1 MIKRNLWKIILSIA
15 VVIFFATSLTPLKD
29 RQFLDF
35 AQSQVTAKQADFNAL
50 VKESVSRSEPAS
62 NEYKT
67 SFVAL
72 RAIAKDRNINLNDF
86 FGFKVTPSTLEN
98 MNNDVL
104 EELLK
109 SSKARLQLGLDL
121 KGGVAFTLELDPKA
135 TANLSDADK
144 KEKLDKANEI
154 INKRINSL
162 GVTEPLIRTVSTT
175 RLEVQLPGVSTKDN
189 PDVIDSLQKPAVLG
203 FHKVYNPAL
212 GGTPP
217 ADYQPMQLVEENG
230 KIYTYYIKRRPEA
243 NGAIMASA
251 GVYGDQYGKPQI
263 SLNFTSE
270 GRQRFYEMT
279 KSIVEDHAR
288 DFPGSSPDDRPGSLA
303 IVLDGKLYSAPSVRQ
318 PIDSAQAQITGNFS
332 IKAAQNLAAVLNNP
346 LDVPMVVQS
355 QYEVGPSL
363 AEYAVDSGV
372 RSALIGAL
380 LVAAFMIVFYTS
392 GGLLAVIM
400 LAVNVVIIFGVMANL
415 GATLTLPGL
424 AGIVL
429 TIGMAVDANILI
441 FERMREE
448 LAAGKNLSAA
458 NRSGFSK
465 ALWTILDA
473 HFVQL
478 LICGVMIIVGKTT
491 NTAAIQGFG
500 TTLAIGVCS
509 TLFSVLITGH
519 MILELLADSGTLK
532 KITMRHLLRHAPHWD
547 FVKYGKYAFIAS
559 WAIVAIG
566 VIGAIINWG
575 QIKGIDFKG
584 GYAVELSYVEH
595 VDIAK
600 IQQAVASMGVGEF
613 QANYVKEIGSAE
625 EHLSIETTTKAN
637 AENIV
642 PKLNQLFPVKKPA
655 AAANA
660 ANAADQPAPP
670 NYTVFGS
677 NEIGASMG
685 QETFEHVIMA
695 IIVAMIVTLLY
706 IAFRFEFGFGVGAMF
721 SSLHDILMVI
731 GLFVLVGHFGFGF
744 QFSAPMVA
752 AILAIAGYSINETVV
767 VFDRIREELR
777 INQGGTLKDIV
788 NTAINKVF
796 ARTIM
801 TSTTTFLAAL
811 SLFVWGSG
819 TLREIAFTFLVGI
832 ITSTFSAIFISSQVF
847 YWWHKGDRKHVEKHQ
862 DVKPTYEW
870 TGASKASE

>member
-29 RQFLDF
+29 REFIDF

-50 VKESVSRSEPAS
+50 VKEAVSRSAPAG

-67 SFVAL
+67 AYVAL
-72 RAIAKDRNINLNDF
+72 RDIAKDRNINLNDF
-86 FGFKVTPSTLEN
+86 FGFTVTPGTIEN

-104 EELLK
+104 KELLRN
-109 SSKARLQLGLDL
+109 SKARLQMGLDL

-135 TANLSDADK
+135 TASLSDSDRA
-144 KEKLDKANEI
+144 EKLKKANEI
-154 INKRINSL
+154 INRRVNIF
-162 GVTEPLIRTVSTT
+162 GVTEPIIRTVSNT

-189 PDVIDSLQKPAVLG
+189 PEVIQNLQKPALLG

-217 ADYQPMQLVEENG
+217 PDYQPMQLVREDG
-230 KIYTYYIKRRPEA
+230 RSDTYYVKRRPEA
-243 NGAIMASA
+243 NGSIMAKA

-263 SLNFTSE
+263 SLSFTSE

-279 KSIVEDHAR
+279 KSIVEEHAR
-288 DFPGSSPDDRPGSLA
+288 DFPNSDPNYHPGMLA
-303 IVLDGKLYSAPSVRQ
+303 IVLDGELQSSPTVRE
-318 PIDSAQAQITGNFS
+318 PIDSPQAQITGNFS
-332 IKAAQNLAAVLNNP
+332 LKAAQDLAAVLNNP

-392 GGLLAVIM
+392 GGLLAVVM
-400 LAVNVVIIFGVMANL
+400 LAVNIVIIFGVMGNI

-429 TIGMAVDANILI
+429 TVGMAVDANILI

-448 LAAGKNLSAA
+448 LAVGKTLSAA
-458 NRSGFSK
+458 NQAGFKK

-519 MILELLADSGTLK
+519 MILELLADSGFLK
-532 KITMRHLLRHAPHWD
+532 RIKMHHLLRHAPHWD
-547 FVKYGKYAFIAS
+547 FVKYGKYAFICS
-559 WAIVAIG
+559 WAIVVIG
-566 VIGAIINWG
+566 VAGAVINWG

-584 GYAVELSYVEH
+584 GYAVELAYTQR

-600 IQQAVASMGVGEF
+600 VQQAVATMGVGEF
-613 QANYVKEIGSAE
+613 QANYVREIGGAV

-642 PKLNQLFPVKKPA
+642 PKLNELFPVKNT
-655 AAANA
+655 AANTA
-660 ANAADQPAPP
+660 APQP
-670 NYTVFGS
+670 NFTVFGS
-677 NEIGASMG
+677 TEIGASMG
-685 QETFEHVIMA
+685 QETFYHVITA
-695 IIVAMIVTLLY
+695 IVIAMLVTLLY

-731 GLFVLVGHFGFGF
+731 GLFVIIGHFGLGF

-801 TSTTTFLAAL
+801 TSTTTLLAAL
-811 SLFVWGSG
+811 SLFIWGSG
-819 TLREIAFTFLVGI
+819 TLKEIAFTFLVGI

-847 YWWHKGDRKHVEKHQ
+847 YWYHRGDRKRVEKHQ